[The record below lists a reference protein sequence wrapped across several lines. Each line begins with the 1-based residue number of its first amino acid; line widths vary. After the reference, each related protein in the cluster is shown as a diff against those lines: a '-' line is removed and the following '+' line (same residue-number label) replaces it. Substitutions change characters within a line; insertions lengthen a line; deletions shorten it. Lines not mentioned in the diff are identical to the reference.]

1 MKIKAVS
8 GIMLTLL
15 LIGMSTLAFKIE
27 QVSAV
32 TSPYIAVD
40 PDTISDSTL
49 TPGENFTVS
58 IYTDYDGSDVWAYE
72 FSLTYNPSILHG
84 IELINGDLISLAK
97 SPTATFMSGT
107 FNNTL
112 GELSLTGAFFFYIF
126 PPAPTTSGPGIL
138 ANVTFTVVGIG
149 NSTIIL
155 GDDTRLLG
163 STDLG
168 TIYDIIHAWNI
179 PDQVGDGYF
188 SNTSP
193 SSQVHNLDTGED
205 FATIQAAINDPET
218 LNGHT
223 IHVNPGIYSENVDV
237 TKQLNIIGTGAEVT
251 TVEASDPN
259 DHVFYVTANNVN
271 ISGFTVKDATGLGKA
286 GVYLYYSNYS
296 RIENINA
303 SNNYYGVYLSSSSNN
318 TVSDNNITNNDHGV
332 YLYSSSS
339 NTFSGNTIAN
349 STVHGVHL
357 SSYSKNNT
365 FSGNTITNNTFE
377 GVNLVTSS
385 NNTVSENTITDNRHG
400 VHLSSS
406 SSNTFSGNTIANSTD
421 KGVHLVSSSNNTFS
435 GNTIANSTDKGVC
448 LSSSSDNKF
457 YHNNFVDNTQQV
469 YINAPGYP
477 NFWNSTYPIGGN
489 YWSNYTGVD
498 LYSGP
503 NQDEAGSDGIGDTP
517 HILDTW
523 NQDNYPYINLWGP
536 IHNINTTLNYWTIQ
550 EAVDAIE
557 TSNGHTIQVDA
568 GTYIENV
575 DVTKQ
580 LNITGAGADVTTVE
594 ASDPNDHVFY
604 VTANNVTITGFT
616 MKDATVGGKAGVYLY
631 YSDYSRIENVSVSNN
646 YNGIY
651 LSFSKNS
658 ILTGNTASNNNWAG
672 IVLESSSNNNVLSGN
687 TASNNFFC
695 GIRLSGSNNSI
706 LTGNTASNNS
716 YGIRLSGSSNNTLT
730 DNNVSSN
737 NNFGIC
743 LTSSSNN
750 VLSGNTAS
758 NNAYGIFLESS
769 SNNNV
774 LSGNTASNNAY
785 GIVLGGSSNNNL
797 TGNTASNN
805 LYNFGVSGS
814 ASSHFNNYVDTS
826 NTVDGKPIYYLIGA
840 TNAVYDAQ
848 TNVGTIYLINS
859 NNITIKDLTLTK
871 NLFGV
876 VFFNT
881 TNSKI
886 ENVTASNN
894 VYGIWLRFS
903 SNNNLTGNT
912 ASNNVC
918 GIWLRFSSNNNT
930 LSGNTASS
938 NNAYGIHLKSSSN
951 NNVLSGNTASNNG
964 YGIFLESSS
973 NNNVLSGNTASSNNN
988 YGIYLSG
995 SINNNLTGNTASNN
1009 YYGIFLGFSS
1019 NNNLTGNTASNNYYG
1034 IFLESSS
1041 NNNVLSGNTASSN
1054 NAYGIHLKSSSNNN
1068 VLSGNTA
1075 SNNNYG
1081 IHLRFSRNNNLSG
1094 NTVSNNNYGIRLRDY
1109 SSNNII
1115 SGNNITNN
1123 DDGIYLADS
1132 SNNKFF
1138 HNNFVENIQ
1147 DVYDMSWESPWVPP
1161 SINTW
1166 DNGYPSGGNYWSDHV
1181 TVDDCRGVNQDELGS
1196 DGIVDE
1202 PYIIDDDNRDNYPLV
1217 EPWSPVISVT
1227 IDIDPDT
1234 LNLKRKGKWITCH
1247 IELPEGYDVSDIDV
1261 STVMLNGEIQA
1272 ESHPTEIGDY
1282 DGDGIPDLMVKFNRA
1297 ALTSHIYHALGIRH
1311 GNGTLTITGQ
1321 LTDGT
1326 TFEGSDTIKVM
1337 FGGDADLSGF
1347 IDLTDFQIWANNY
1360 GKYSGEWSSD
1370 VNPDFDSNDFVELT
1384 DFQIWAANYGATVPS
1399 PP

>member
-1 MKIKAVS
+1 MRNTSYYNSYFEKWKEMKIKAVS

-168 TIYDIIHAWNI
+168 TKYNIIHAWNI

-296 RIENINA
+296 RIENNNA
-303 SNNYYGVYLSSSSNN
+303 SNNYYGIWLDYSLNN
-318 TVSDNNITNNDHGV
+318 TVSGNTMTNNTNYGV
-332 YLYSSSS
+332 FLSSSSS

-406 SSNTFSGNTIANSTD
+406 SSNTFSGNTIANNTD

-435 GNTIANSTDKGVC
+435 GNTIANNTDKGVC

-651 LSFSKNS
+651 LSFSNNS

-716 YGIRLSGSSNNTLT
+716 YGIRLSGSSNNNLT

-774 LSGNTASNNAY
+774 LSGNTASNNVH
-785 GIVLGGSSNNNL
+785 GIVLSGSSNNNL

-826 NTVDGKPIYYLIGA
+826 NTVDGKPIYYLI
-840 TNAVYDAQ
+840 
-848 TNVGTIYLINS
+848 NVGTIYLINS

-894 VYGIWLRFS
+894 VYGIWLSGS

-912 ASNNVC
+912 ASNN
-918 GIWLRFSSNNNT
+918 S
-930 LSGNTASS
+930 
-938 NNAYGIHLKSSSN
+938 
-951 NNVLSGNTASNNG
+951 

-988 YGIYLSG
+988 YGIR
-995 SINNNLTGNTASNN
+995 
-1009 YYGIFLGFSS
+1009 LG
-1019 NNNLTGNTASNNYYG
+1019 
-1034 IFLESSS
+1034 
-1041 NNNVLSGNTASSN
+1041 
-1054 NAYGIHLKSSSNNN
+1054 
-1068 VLSGNTA
+1068 
-1075 SNNNYG
+1075 
-1081 IHLRFSRNNNLSG
+1081 
-1094 NTVSNNNYGIRLRDY
+1094 DY

-1123 DDGIYLADS
+1123 DDGIYLVDS

-1147 DVYDMSWESPWVPP
+1147 DVYDMSWESSWVPP

-1166 DNGYPSGGNYWSDHV
+1166 DNGYPSGGNYWSDYTGLDLYGGPHQNE
-1181 TVDDCRGVNQDELGS
+1181 TGT
-1196 DGIVDE
+1196 DGIGDTPYSVDE
-1202 PYIIDDDNRDNYPLV
+1202 DNQDNYPLIK
-1217 EPWSPVISVT
+1217 PWSPKPASPVEATQELIET
-1227 IDIDPDT
+1227 IEGWT
-1234 LNLKRKGKWITCH
+1234 LSKGLDNCLTAKLDNIIH
-1247 IELPEGYDVSDIDV
+1247 QRNKGNENIAINKL
-1261 STVMLNGEIQA
+1261 
-1272 ESHPTEIGDY
+1272 IGLINQVEALRD
-1282 DGDGIPDLMVKFNRA
+1282 KK
-1297 ALTSHIYHALGIRH
+1297 LTSEQADYL
-1311 GNGTLTITGQ
+1311 ITEAQ
-1321 LTDGT
+1321 R
-1326 TFEGSDTIKVM
+1326 I
-1337 FGGDADLSGF
+1337 
-1347 IDLTDFQIWANNY
+1347 IDLIN
-1360 GKYSGEWSSD
+1360 G
-1370 VNPDFDSNDFVELT
+1370 
-1384 DFQIWAANYGATVPS
+1384 
-1399 PP
+1399 